1 MIIYQFQIKICVE
14 IQSLIMFWLT
24 KHEKKIWRYSGLI
37 YLGFALPCDLPIENW
52 NRKAA
57 LTLHKGLLLLQ
68 VA

>member
-1 MIIYQFQIKICVE
+1 
-14 IQSLIMFWLT
+14 MFWLT
-24 KHEKKIWRYSGLI
+24 KHEKIWRYLDLI
-37 YLGFALPCDLPIENW
+37 YLDFALPCDLPIENW